1 VAAHQIHKCRQDL
14 PSEGKAD
21 PGHPFGADLMLT
33 QWPSLHPKDGT
44 PMWMRA
50 DLALLESAFPALSF
64 TICRGR
70 RGPSF
75 EAWRDTTRSGLYAI
89 ITDDPGE
96 LWRELDMAP
105 R

>member
-1 VAAHQIHKCRQDL
+1 M
-14 PSEGKAD
+14 D
-21 PGHPFGADLMLT
+21 PVLT
-33 QWPSLHPKDGT
+33 QWPSQDPNDAT
-44 PMWMRA
+44 PMWMRT
-50 DLALLESAFPALSF
+50 DLALLESAFPAFSF

-75 EAWRDTTRSGLYAI
+75 EAWRDGTRGGLYAI

-96 LWRELDMAP
+96 LWRELDTAP